1 MQVLQLEEWFKS
13 RSGRSGLSHVV
24 GEVDSSVTIVAGS
37 VVRKKLYFVEAA
49 WFEGFL
55 DGFIECFFRD
65 LIWIYGKEIIKFI
78 VPEEIEG
85 LI

>member
-49 WFEGFL
+49 
-55 DGFIECFFRD
+55 
-65 LIWIYGKEIIKFI
+65 
-78 VPEEIEG
+78 
-85 LI
+85 